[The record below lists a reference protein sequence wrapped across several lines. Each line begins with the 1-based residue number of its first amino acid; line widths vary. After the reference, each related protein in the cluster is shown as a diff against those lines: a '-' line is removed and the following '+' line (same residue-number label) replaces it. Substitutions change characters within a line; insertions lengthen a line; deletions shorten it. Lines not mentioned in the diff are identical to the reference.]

1 MKNRVLLV
9 TERKIITETAGENLL
24 KITLA
29 ECYSLEIIISST
41 YHLTIS
47 NITGACNMMK
57 NRMKNRPTCYRV
69 NLHALLKKKK
79 EK

>member
-9 TERKIITETAGENLL
+9 QSGKLLKRWGKNLL
-24 KITLA
+24 KITLV

-47 NITGACNMMK
+47 NITGACNM
-57 NRMKNRPTCYRV
+57 RMKNRPTCYRV

-79 EK
+79 K